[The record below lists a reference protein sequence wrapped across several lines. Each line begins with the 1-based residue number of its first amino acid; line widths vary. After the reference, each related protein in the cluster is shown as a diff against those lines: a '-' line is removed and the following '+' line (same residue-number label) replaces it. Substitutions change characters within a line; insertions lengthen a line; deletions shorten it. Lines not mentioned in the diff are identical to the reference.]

1 MNGSSGQAVI
11 VNGVVAPQDSLFLQA
26 SQTAVSG
33 AIEFREALDAAA
45 AQDQKFD
52 IKQIDRD
59 SLGSSGEARTD
70 AQPALAEEAPIG
82 AEGSS
87 PLPQE
92 SHEIDGETQQAV
104 DSGTQN
110 ETAVGNGLPTTERQP
125 LPVVAR
131 FAGSETGPGKAPT
144 QNLEVP
150 PSLGKLVADGSAG
163 SLTDNT
169 PNTASNTSR
178 LGPSQVV
185 PPSLGKLVTDGSA
198 GSLTVN
204 TSSTSG
210 TTSNTS
216 RLGHSEV
223 AVSQSP
229 LTKVTSLGLS
239 PSKAEGSP
247 VNLPVSNHTSVPRA
261 HGSQSTMGDGLS
273 RAGQGTALL
282 SSLEPATDSELSPMI
297 SVERGTARALELGAR
312 TQPSLVSDQGLAI
325 TNRPQGSVDQHPSNA
340 QVINRAAG
348 ELNNPLRMPLG
359 INDLDPAR
367 ITRMSLDGASV
378 GGGSVSERAGSLG
391 LIRGET
397 IRGQLERTRFS
408 QSVDGEG
415 ARKGVDSALRLAKV
429 EALVSELSSSA
440 PRQVMAQS
448 STSSLLQPGHA
459 AATPDP
465 SLAATSSGSL
475 SVQLA
480 PKSLMPFTASASGI
494 VSAKI
499 DSAAWMEQIANHA
512 KMAIKQDLRSV
523 EIKLT
528 PAHLGTIEILVA
540 QDDESTQLAF
550 FTKHAHVRDAL
561 ESQLARLQKIFQE
574 DGLELSDAWVSD
586 QSLAEHRERQSAAED
601 GDEWSGSKLAD
612 GISAQETLSATA
624 DQRQKSDPD
633 RQLDVWA

>member
-11 VNGVVAPQDSLFLQA
+11 VNGVVAPQDSLFPQA

-33 AIEFREALDAAA
+33 NKAFREALDAAA
-45 AQDQKFD
+45 AQDKKID
-52 IKQIDRD
+52 VKQIDRD
-59 SLGSSGEARTD
+59 SLGSGGKARTD
-70 AQPALAEEAPIG
+70 AQPALAEAAPIE

-92 SHEIDGETQQAV
+92 RHEMDGETQQAV

-110 ETAVGNGLPTTERQP
+110 ETAVGNGLPITERQP

-131 FAGSETGPGKAPT
+131 LTGSGTAAGQASV
-144 QNLEVP
+144 QNIEVP
-150 PSLGKLVADGSAG
+150 PSVSKLAGNSSAG
-163 SLTDNT
+163 SLTN
-169 PNTASNTSR
+169 NATS
-178 LGPSQVV
+178 
-185 PPSLGKLVTDGSA
+185 
-198 GSLTVN
+198 
-204 TSSTSG
+204 TSSTASD
-210 TTSNTS
+210 TS

-223 AVSQSP
+223 AVSQSL
-229 LTKVTSLGLS
+229 LTRVTPLGLS

-247 VNLPVSNHTSVPRA
+247 VNLPMSNDTSAPRA

-273 RAGQGTALL
+273 RAAQGAALL
-282 SSLEPATDSELSPMI
+282 SSLESATDSELSLMI
-297 SVERGTARALELGAR
+297 SGERGTARALEFGAR
-312 TQPSLVSDQGLAI
+312 TQLSLLSDQGLAMSS
-325 TNRPQGSVDQHPSNA
+325 RPQGSVDQHSSNA
-340 QVINRAAG
+340 QAANRIAG
-348 ELNNPLRMPLG
+348 ELNHPLRMPLG
-359 INDLDPAR
+359 MNDLDPAR
-367 ITRMSLDGASV
+367 MTRISLDGGSV
-378 GGGSVSERAGSLG
+378 GGGSVSESASSLG

-408 QSVDGEG
+408 ERVSGEG
-415 ARKGVDSALRLAKV
+415 ARKGIDSALRLAKV

-448 STSSLLQPGHA
+448 STSSLLQPSQVA
-459 AATPDP
+459 ANLDP
-465 SLAATSSGSL
+465 SLAAASSGSL
-475 SVQLA
+475 SGQLA
-480 PKSLMPFTASASGI
+480 PKNLMPFTASASGI
-494 VSAKI
+494 VNAKI

-561 ESQLARLQKIFQE
+561 ESQLARLQKFFQE

-586 QSLAEHRERQSAAED
+586 QSLAEHRERQSAAEH
-601 GDEWSGSKLAD
+601 GDEWPGGTLAD
-612 GISAQETLSATA
+612 GTSAQETLSATA
-624 DQRQKSDPD
+624 DQRQKPDPD

>member
-367 ITRMSLDGASV
+367 MTRMSLDGASV

-612 GISAQETLSATA
+612 GISAQETVSATA
-624 DQRQKSDPD
+624 DLRQKPDPD

>member
-1 MNGSSGQAVI
+1 M
-11 VNGVVAPQDSLFLQA
+11 NGVVAPQDSLFPQA

-33 AIEFREALDAAA
+33 NKAFREALDAAA
-45 AQDQKFD
+45 AQEKKIDV
-52 IKQIDRD
+52 KQIDRD
-59 SLGSSGEARTD
+59 SLGSGGKARTD
-70 AQPALAEEAPIG
+70 AQPALPEEAPIE

-131 FAGSETGPGKAPT
+131 LTGSGTVAGQASIQNIET
-144 QNLEVP
+144 P
-150 PSLGKLVADGSAG
+150 PPVSKLAGNSSAG
-163 SLTDNT
+163 SLTN
-169 PNTASNTSR
+169 NATS
-178 LGPSQVV
+178 
-185 PPSLGKLVTDGSA
+185 
-198 GSLTVN
+198 
-204 TSSTSG
+204 TSSTASD
-210 TTSNTS
+210 TS

-223 AVSQSP
+223 AVSQSL
-229 LTKVTSLGLS
+229 LTRVTPLGLS

-247 VNLPVSNHTSVPRA
+247 VNLPMSNDTSAPRA

-273 RAGQGTALL
+273 RAAQGTALL
-282 SSLEPATDSELSPMI
+282 SSLESATDSELSLMI
-297 SVERGTARALELGAR
+297 SGERGTARALEFGAR
-312 TQPSLVSDQGLAI
+312 TQLSLSSDQGLAMSS
-325 TNRPQGSVDQHPSNA
+325 RPQGSVDLSSNA
-340 QVINRAAG
+340 QIINRTAG

-359 INDLDPAR
+359 MSDLDPAR
-367 ITRMSLDGASV
+367 MTRMSLDGASV
-378 GGGSVSERAGSLG
+378 GRGSVSESASSLG

-448 STSSLLQPGHA
+448 STPSLLQPSQVA
-459 AATPDP
+459 ANLDP
-465 SLAATSSGSL
+465 SLAATSSGNL
-475 SVQLA
+475 SGQLA

-494 VSAKI
+494 VNAKI

-561 ESQLARLQKIFQE
+561 ESQLARLQKFFQE

-586 QSLAEHRERQSAAED
+586 QSLAEHRERQSAAEH
-601 GDEWSGSKLAD
+601 GDEWPGGTLAD
-612 GISAQETLSATA
+612 GTSAQETLSATA
-624 DQRQKSDPD
+624 DQRQKPDPD